1 MGQGV
6 LTCGYSCTALRNY
19 FKLWRTAEG
28 ERDWEVWHVSR
39 WPAAPPPPPVER
51 GIGEKKEGNVNAF
64 SLLYSFS
71 HFSSSP
77 LSPLLRGALIPLHTR
92 RSLQFSSFRKAS
104 HPRAT
109 LSFHFHHPYVVD
121 FGAVS
126 FSFHF
131 PEPCFLFLCFLKLYF
146 LSTLALFFH
155 LLFLFMASLL
165 RSHTRF
171 VFLF

>member
-1 MGQGV
+1 MENGRGRKRLGSV
-6 LTCGYSCTALRNY
+6 ARFSLAGCT
-19 FKLWRTAEG
+19 
-28 ERDWEVWHVSR
+28 
-39 WPAAPPPPPVER
+39 PPVER
-51 GIGEKKEGNVNAF
+51 GIGEKKERNVNAF

-77 LSPLLRGALIPLHTR
+77 LSPLPRGTLIPLHTR
-92 RSLQFSSFRKAS
+92 RSLQFSSFRKVS

-126 FSFHF
+126 FSFHL
-131 PEPCFLFLCFLKLYF
+131 PEPCFLFFCFLKLYF

-165 RSHTRF
+165 WSHTRF